1 MVKLTETQ
9 QSLLDQLKGMNRLF
23 VIEYNIKTILTID
36 NGLRLC
42 TKNNGNVVN
51 IDITYDYGQD
61 LYKIKAYK
69 INSLKAECKQI
80 ANYEGV
86 FFDQLHELVREV
98 LFN

>member
-1 MVKLTETQ
+1 MIELTGTQ

-23 VIEYNIKTILTID
+23 ITEYNIKTILTID

-42 TKNNGNVVN
+42 TRNNGTVVN
-51 IDITYDYGQD
+51 IDITYNYGQD
-61 LYKIKAYK
+61 LYKIEAYK

-86 FFDQLHELVREV
+86 FFDQLHKLIRGI